1 MKKEGAWAGGLPLDK
16 LSTHALRRLQVVLHC
31 LPETCLRQL
40 ATWTSCLPVCCSQ
53 TRCLAHPQLMP
64 VPCMQQMQHV
74 LCVLCRPPGAAGH
87 LHAAAAQP
95 VRLPIRAASLADQ
108 KPPRGAAGGG
118 GACQACWP
126 ACLPARPA
134 GLSAGRHFGASQQ
147 TISGSRP
154 LPPSALAHRDTQRLY
169 CLSCRAP
176 LCCTSRITTKYT
188 TIQCAIQTIMAAAR
202 QSPCAW
208 AARAAAV

>member
-1 MKKEGAWAGGLPLDK
+1 MGCLLTNSLHMLSGACRLYCTAYLRHACASWQPGPAACLFVAAGLDAWH
-16 LSTHALRRLQVVLHC
+16 T
-31 LPETCLRQL
+31 PN
-40 ATWTSCLPVCCSQ
+40 SCLSPACNKCNTCFACC
-53 TRCLAHPQLMP
+53 
-64 VPCMQQMQHV
+64 
-74 LCVLCRPPGAAGH
+74 AGH
-87 LHAAAAQP
+87 LELQATSMLLQRNLCVYQSGQP
-95 VRLPIRAASLADQ
+95 VWQIKNHPEVRPVVE
-108 KPPRGAAGGG
+108 G
-118 GACQACWP
+118 
-126 ACLPARPA
+126 PARPA
-134 GLSAGRHFGASQQ
+134 GLPAGRHFGASQQ

-176 LCCTSRITTKYT
+176 LCCTSHITTKYT